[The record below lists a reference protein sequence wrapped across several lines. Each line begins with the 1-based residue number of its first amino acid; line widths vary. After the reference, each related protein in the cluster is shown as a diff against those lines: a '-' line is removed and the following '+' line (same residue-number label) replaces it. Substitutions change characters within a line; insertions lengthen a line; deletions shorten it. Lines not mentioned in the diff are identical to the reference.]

1 MQMAN
6 DAAAEK
12 PRSAKYRDNLP
23 GRETNICCRR
33 ARYDRISAGL
43 LDRDALT
50 AAAMRLRSGFRYPA
64 IRAYERLAGSRTN
77 PRVYLWVIIDL
88 SQPTNCKYAQ
98 KIDYLADG
106 VGFEPTR
113 SVNPCRFSRPVPS
126 TARPPIR
133 LVDRILGNSANHP
146 KGRIGSASIADPAA
160 DPHLLA
166 DQVCI
171 GKESR
176 RCDGAARNPFGSL
189 PFSRLLSILT
199 VARASSLT
207 EPGRDPSPGRFLFSV
222 GEAGTAAGG
231 RGAR

>member
-1 MQMAN
+1 MAN

-77 PRVYLWVIIDL
+77 PRVHLWVIIDL

-126 TARPPIR
+126 TARPPIHISDFTIVFTPIRETWRANATEIATER
-133 LVDRILGNSANHP
+133 LNKRPLMPFYHFETP
-146 KGRIGSASIADPAA
+146 
-160 DPHLLA
+160 
-166 DQVCI
+166 
-171 GKESR
+171 R
-176 RCDGAARNPFGSL
+176 RSWRRRP
-189 PFSRLLSILT
+189 P
-199 VARASSLT
+199 ASSL
-207 EPGRDPSPGRFLFSV
+207 
-222 GEAGTAAGG
+222 
-231 RGAR
+231 